1 MRPSKFIFYLEWL
14 RTMED
19 AQLNN
24 GERSRL
30 IDAIVT
36 YADKGTTPTLPR
48 LLMAIFSPIKATL
61 DRDADKYHAKVE
73 TNRENGKKGGR
84 PKTQQ
89 NPEKPNG
96 FGENPEKP
104 NNIDIDNNKHKDNFY
119 SQPAEPDQKERND
132 LYMIL
137 FWRNVVN
144 PHHEIGKFWEY
155 NETRK
160 WKALNTPSKRL
171 KAVTEWQPAD
181 SKPRV
186 RPEFLD
192 MWYKVYKKAVDEKG
206 EFFAGGFID
215 PRAKCICQGSEAKI
229 VVSDPAVREY
239 IMQTRPQEILDYI
252 GNLKLTTAAP

>member
-119 SQPAEPDQKERND
+119 SQPAEPDEKEKFEIY
-132 LYMIL
+132 LIF
-137 FWRNVVN
+137 FWRNFAD
-144 PHHEIGKFWEY
+144 PETELSRFFEY
-155 NETRK
+155 NSQRK
-160 WKALNTPSKRL
+160 WKALDTPTKRMT
-171 KAVTEWQPAD
+171 AASEWQPLD

-186 RPEFLD
+186 RQEFLD
-192 MWYKVYKKAVDEKG
+192 MWYKLYSRLKEENEGYEMPMIDCKARF
-206 EFFAGGFID
+206 EF
-215 PRAKCICQGSEAKI
+215 QGNEAKLRSRSPSFRKYI
-229 VVSDPAVREY
+229 EKVR
-239 IMQTRPQEILDYI
+239 PPEIIQYI
-252 GNLKLTTAAP
+252 GDLNLTTAAP